1 MIDVK
6 IENDNFKIIT
16 AKLKAMSEKF
26 EEAFLDGKRI
36 RDIDDDGSISELRQ
50 DLFNGL
56 HNREINLKISSIIG

>member
-16 AKLKAMSEKF
+16 AKLKAMAEKF

-56 HNREINLKISSIIG
+56 YNREINLKISSIIG